1 MLFATQMV
9 DIKADLDALCTS
21 GADEAFKDLDLVDLN
36 VLLHRCD
43 EEERDATGESIC
55 RDLAR
60 LSRD

>member
-1 MLFATQMV
+1 V

-21 GADEAFKDLDLVDLN
+21 GADEAFKNLDLVDLN

-55 RDLAR
+55 GDLACS
-60 LSRD
+60 SRG